1 MKSSRYKKH
10 VNKRKTH
17 KRKTHKRKHKGTKH
31 KGTKHKWTKKIY
43 KKNKKYTG
51 GFDSSDGFIL
61 DVDEDGLP
69 INNSLDYENAEI
81 FIKKFLF
88 TEEFI
93 KTYLEQ
99 NKEDLVTLYS
109 FTYLDYSK
117 VYSGDKSKLITLIDS
132 YIKTYPKLF
141 LQIYGIIDPLSQ
153 KEYIKNLYKSDM
165 GTVSPLINSP
175 YRPEITVS
183 SGGVKVPVAAAA
195 AAASSDSYKF
205 SSMPSLP
212 SDLDE
217 EMVDVPLNDDDDAIR
232 PAPAAVA
239 AESSPGIRGYIEVAP
254 PSGEYVMP
262 ERKNKLQMFGLSIL
276 SLFKPKKLVNRERAL
291 LEPPA
296 PAPAPAPPA
305 YMPAPA
311 PVAPAPAV
319 IETQLSKHERRT
331 VVTFN
336 FVATVKQFICK
347 ITVIPHYLLNYTREF
362 DVYQDLR
369 QTLSTQGVDPSTRL
383 ENFFRWQTESVPFAS
398 PILVTLN
405 LTYNTPV
412 YKTINLVNQIQ
423 NLHMNV
429 TNNVVPI
436 VNNRLVWGSLNGV
449 FNPLHVDFKN
459 IITNTLI
466 YNTINRNAAKI
477 KTGLEFI
484 FNNLYFF
491 YIRTGFLHSDFKTDN
506 ILVETNN
513 TLSAITNSY
522 MFDLDISFQLP
533 ASMYIYNPS
542 ISILNN
548 RKILDNTMISSGLNV
563 YLKITSSLKPNT
575 TTVSVGMLHFFDCY
589 FAAHTLIAD
598 ATNSGKLG
606 LMDDVIKNIKW
617 VTTDPYHSLNIFK
630 LSYEFIR
637 VAGITST
644 RKLGETWGY
653 TRYDSIIDVMS
664 PVNPAIK
671 ALFPSFSEQKK
682 QVYRWVLDHLTK

>member
-1 MKSSRYKKH
+1 MKSSRYKKNI
-10 VNKRKTH
+10 NKRKTH
-17 KRKTHKRKHKGTKH
+17 KRKHRGTKH
-31 KGTKHKWTKKIY
+31 RGTKHRGTKHTKKNY
-43 KKNKKYTG
+43 KKHKKYTG

-183 SGGVKVPVAAAA
+183 SGGVKVPAAAD

-217 EMVDVPLNDDDDAIR
+217 ELVDVPLNDDDAIR
-232 PAPAAVA
+232 AAAV

-296 PAPAPAPPA
+296 PVPVPVPAPAPAPPA

-311 PVAPAPAV
+311 PAPAPAV
-319 IETQLSKHERRT
+319 IEEQLSKSERRT

-347 ITVIPHYLLNYTREF
+347 ITVIPHYLSNYKREF
-362 DVYQDLR
+362 DVYQDLKR
-369 QTLSTQGVDPSTRL
+369 TLLAQGVDSSTRL
-383 ENFFRWQTESVPFAS
+383 ENFFSWQTESVSYAS
-398 PILVTLN
+398 PILVNLN
-405 LTYNTPV
+405 LTYDTPV

-429 TNNVVPI
+429 TNNIVPI

-449 FNPLHVDFKN
+449 FNPLHVDLKK

-466 YNTINRNAAKI
+466 YNTINRNATKI
-477 KTGLEFI
+477 KTGLELI

-491 YIRTGFLHSDFKTDN
+491 YIRTGFLHSDFKTNN

-533 ASMYIYNPS
+533 ETMYIYNPAIS
-542 ISILNN
+542 ISNN

-606 LMDDVIKNIKW
+606 LMDDVVNSIKW

-637 VAGITST
+637 VAGITNVT
-644 RKLGETWGY
+644 KLGETWGY

-664 PVNPAIK
+664 PVNPTIK
-671 ALFPSFSEQKK
+671 ALFPTFSEQKK